1 MQLPDMNLLVALDAL
16 LDEGSVVGA
25 ARRMN
30 LSPAAMSRTLTRVRE
45 ALGDPILVRAGR
57 GLVPTPKALE
67 LRAQVRDLVEQAALL
82 FRSADE
88 VDLGTLRQRFSVR
101 ANDFFVGVYGGRLID
116 TLNRQ
121 APHCELRFVPEGDGD
136 DEALREGR
144 IDLMISNTRPRT
156 PEVKVQNLFTT
167 HFVGL
172 VREGHPLL
180 EGEITAERY
189 ASFSHISM
197 SRRGIARGPIDTA
210 LNALGLERRV
220 ALIAPSF
227 HAAMFVLPDSD
238 LILPVPKEA
247 LLSISRLGLRLRS
260 FTLPIALPT
269 LMLTQAWHPR
279 YDKDPAHRWLREAV
293 RASCADTWRASQPPS
308 DT

>member
-67 LRAQVRDLVEQAALL
+67 LRSQVRDVVEQAAML
-82 FRSADE
+82 FRSADK
-88 VDLGTLRQRFSVR
+88 VDLRTLRRRFNVR
-101 ANDFFVGVYGGRLID
+101 ANDFFIGVYGGRLID

-121 APHCELRFVPEGDGD
+121 APHCELRFVPLGDGD

-144 IDLMISNTRPRT
+144 IDLMVSNTRPRT
-156 PEVKVQNLFTT
+156 PEVKVQNLFAT

-180 EGEITAERY
+180 EGEITAERF
-189 ASFSHISM
+189 AGFSHISM

-210 LNALGLERRV
+210 LNGLGLERRV

-247 LLSISRLGLRLRS
+247 LLSVARLGLRLSS
-260 FTLPIALPT
+260 FTLPIPLPT

-279 YDKDPAHRWLREAV
+279 YDKDPAHRWLRETLK
-293 RASCADTWRASQPPS
+293 ASCDETWLAAQPS
-308 DT
+308 